1 MKELILNNQLL
12 TMSSRDLLDI
22 VNQARL
28 AHSEPPVRLNV
39 FTTQTYI
46 KAWVVEKFISEG
58 IV

>member
-12 TMSSRDLLDI
+12 TMSSRNLLDI
-22 VNQARL
+22 VNQVRL

-39 FTTQTYI
+39 FTAQTYTEV
-46 KAWVVEKFISEG
+46 WVVEKFVSEG